1 MDAPSTGVLIGYA
14 RVSRPEQDPAA
25 QEAELTAAGAVR
37 VFTDHGESSRKADRS
52 QWLACRDY
60 LRPGDTLL
68 VRRLDRLAGTERMA
82 IEIIRDLADQGI
94 HLRSLTEPEIDTTSP
109 MGRALLGFIGILAQL
124 RVDTIREN
132 TRRGLAHARAQGRIG
147 GRPTVVTPERLD
159 AALRLRAAGQSHTQI
174 ARALG
179 VSRSAINRASTA
191 RRRLATTPCCASRA
205 CQSMDTRRLAFTGC
219 AALLILT
226 GCSTGAKPQPSP
238 TTTPPATSAPTE
250 APTTDSPSAA
260 PTAGQTWDVAPSGAT
275 PDGPGDLGPDAAQPQ
290 DAETAKTAATDVITA
305 LLAKERAPDQWWAEL
320 SVRLTPT
327 AQETWRW
334 TEPRRLPDAQLTEP
348 AEVDTISATDAE
360 VLVPTTIGAYRV
372 TLARDAADGAWLAS
386 AIEPPAEGGAQ

>member
-37 VFTDHGESSRKADRS
+37 VFTDHGESSRKADRP

-132 TRRGLAHARAQGRIG
+132 TRRGLAHARSQGRIG

-159 AALRLRAAGQSHTQI
+159 AALRLRAAGRSHAQI

-179 VSRSAINRASTA
+179 VSRSAI
-191 RRRLATTPCCASRA
+191 SRA
-205 CQSMDTRRLAFTGC
+205 LQRHD
-219 AALLILT
+219 
-226 GCSTGAKPQPSP
+226 
-238 TTTPPATSAPTE
+238 
-250 APTTDSPSAA
+250 DS
-260 PTAGQTWDVAPSGAT
+260 
-275 PDGPGDLGPDAAQPQ
+275 
-290 DAETAKTAATDVITA
+290 
-305 LLAKERAPDQWWAEL
+305 
-320 SVRLTPT
+320 
-327 AQETWRW
+327 
-334 TEPRRLPDAQLTEP
+334 
-348 AEVDTISATDAE
+348 
-360 VLVPTTIGAYRV
+360 
-372 TLARDAADGAWLAS
+372 
-386 AIEPPAEGGAQ
+386 

>member
-37 VFTDHGESSRKADRS
+37 VFTDHGESSRKADRP

-132 TRRGLAHARAQGRIG
+132 TRRGLAHARSQGRIG

-159 AALRLRAAGQSHTQI
+159 AALRLRAAGQSHAQI
-174 ARALG
+174 ARALS
-179 VSRSAINRASTA
+179 VSRSAI
-191 RRRLATTPCCASRA
+191 SRA
-205 CQSMDTRRLAFTGC
+205 LQRHD
-219 AALLILT
+219 
-226 GCSTGAKPQPSP
+226 
-238 TTTPPATSAPTE
+238 
-250 APTTDSPSAA
+250 DS
-260 PTAGQTWDVAPSGAT
+260 
-275 PDGPGDLGPDAAQPQ
+275 
-290 DAETAKTAATDVITA
+290 
-305 LLAKERAPDQWWAEL
+305 
-320 SVRLTPT
+320 
-327 AQETWRW
+327 
-334 TEPRRLPDAQLTEP
+334 
-348 AEVDTISATDAE
+348 
-360 VLVPTTIGAYRV
+360 
-372 TLARDAADGAWLAS
+372 
-386 AIEPPAEGGAQ
+386 

>member
-1 MDAPSTGVLIGYA
+1 
-14 RVSRPEQDPAA
+14 
-25 QEAELTAAGAVR
+25 
-37 VFTDHGESSRKADRS
+37 
-52 QWLACRDY
+52 
-60 LRPGDTLL
+60 
-68 VRRLDRLAGTERMA
+68 
-82 IEIIRDLADQGI
+82 
-94 HLRSLTEPEIDTTSP
+94 
-109 MGRALLGFIGILAQL
+109 
-124 RVDTIREN
+124 
-132 TRRGLAHARAQGRIG
+132 
-147 GRPTVVTPERLD
+147 
-159 AALRLRAAGQSHTQI
+159 
-174 ARALG
+174 
-179 VSRSAINRASTA
+179 
-191 RRRLATTPCCASRA
+191 
-205 CQSMDTRRLAFTGC
+205 MDTQRLAFTGC

-226 GCSTGAKPQPSP
+226 GCSTGAQPQPSP
-238 TTTPPATSAPTE
+238 TTTPPATSGPTE

-260 PTAGQTWDVAPSGAT
+260 PTAGQTWDAAPSGAT

-290 DAETAKTAATDVITA
+290 DTETAKTAATDVITA

-372 TLARDAADGAWLAS
+372 TLVRDAADGAWLAS

>member
-14 RVSRPEQDPAA
+14 RVSRPDQDPAA

-37 VFTDHGESSRKADRS
+37 VFTDHGESSRKADRP

-132 TRRGLAHARAQGRIG
+132 TRRGLAHARSQGRVG

-159 AALRLRAAGQSHTQI
+159 AALRLRTAGQSHAQI
-174 ARALG
+174 AHALG
-179 VSRSAINRASTA
+179 VSRSSI
-191 RRRLATTPCCASRA
+191 SRA
-205 CQSMDTRRLAFTGC
+205 LQRHD
-219 AALLILT
+219 
-226 GCSTGAKPQPSP
+226 
-238 TTTPPATSAPTE
+238 
-250 APTTDSPSAA
+250 
-260 PTAGQTWDVAPSGAT
+260 
-275 PDGPGDLGPDAAQPQ
+275 DG
-290 DAETAKTAATDVITA
+290 
-305 LLAKERAPDQWWAEL
+305 
-320 SVRLTPT
+320 
-327 AQETWRW
+327 
-334 TEPRRLPDAQLTEP
+334 
-348 AEVDTISATDAE
+348 
-360 VLVPTTIGAYRV
+360 
-372 TLARDAADGAWLAS
+372 
-386 AIEPPAEGGAQ
+386 